1 MPERPGEPDDEQPPD
16 EQDTRRTDPV
26 DEVKRL
32 DPEAPALG
40 AVDGAEEQAELP
52 EPQEPG

>member
-1 MPERPGEPDDEQPPD
+1 MPERPDPPDSERPRD
-16 EQDTRRTDPV
+16 EQDTRGSDPV
-26 DEVKRL
+26 DEAKRV

-40 AVDGAEEQAELP
+40 AVDGAEELAELP

>member
-1 MPERPGEPDDEQPPD
+1 MPERSDEPDDERPLD
-16 EQDTRRTDPV
+16 DRHTRRPQPV
-26 DEVKRL
+26 DDVMRH

-40 AVDGAEEQAELP
+40 AVDGAEELAELP